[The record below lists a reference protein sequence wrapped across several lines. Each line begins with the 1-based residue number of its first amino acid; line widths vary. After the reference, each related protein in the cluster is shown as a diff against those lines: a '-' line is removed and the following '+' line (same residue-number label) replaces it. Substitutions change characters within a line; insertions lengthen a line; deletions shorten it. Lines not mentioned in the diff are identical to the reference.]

1 MTFKR
6 PDYNA
11 NVPID
16 VTKDVP
22 KDDTKDNNPLKSDWS
37 FVALAERLP
46 KDCRKEV
53 LDTLRL
59 IVNNPSIKHKE
70 IAERLAVS
78 ERTAGT
84 YVAELK
90 RYCIKRVGGNTFGHC
105 PPSTRVN
112 RIVPKRTFIDKLE
125 AIISGREE
133 RYQVTAIA
141 KMHLLYAVLRDTSM
155 ANDSTATN
163 FEQLFKTYSPDTV
176 TKIL

>member
-37 FVALAERLP
+37 FVALAERWP

-53 LDTLRL
+53 LDNLRL

-70 IAERLAVS
+70 IAERTAVS

-90 RYCIKRVGGNTFGHC
+90 RYCIKRVGGNTFGHW
-105 PPSTRVN
+105 
-112 RIVPKRTFIDKLE
+112 E
-125 AIISGREE
+125 A
-133 RYQVTAIA
+133 
-141 KMHLLYAVLRDTSM
+141 K
-155 ANDSTATN
+155 
-163 FEQLFKTYSPDTV
+163 
-176 TKIL
+176 

>member
-16 VTKDVP
+16 VPIDVP
-22 KDDTKDNNPLKSDWS
+22 KDNNPIKSDWS

-90 RYCIKRVGGNTFGHC
+90 RYCIKRVGGNTFGHWE
-105 PPSTRVN
+105 S
-112 RIVPKRTFIDKLE
+112 ID
-125 AIISGREE
+125 
-133 RYQVTAIA
+133 Y
-141 KMHLLYAVLRDTSM
+141 
-155 ANDSTATN
+155 
-163 FEQLFKTYSPDTV
+163 
-176 TKIL
+176 